1 MKKLLSALM
10 ASSLLVAGSQ
20 VVVAQTYEKKPA
32 KKVRPTYTYA
42 GVKYTTQSLDDYEG
56 NGSNK
61 ECTQDGLNINGSYDF
76 GNQFFA
82 RGSFTDVSGDEACGS
97 SSLNVSGGYK
107 VAWGATSHVY
117 GLLGFQNVSP
127 DNGSGD
133 SGLVLGGGIRGYV
146 VQGIEAYFEVEH
158 STVFDGETSANFGG
172 AYWFNKNFSVTG
184 DIGIGAEQRSLAI
197 GGRMSF

>member
-1 MKKLLSALM
+1 MRKLLSAFI

-20 VVVAQTYEKKPA
+20 VVVAQTYEKKHA

-42 GVKYTTQSLDDYEG
+42 GVKYTTQRLDDFG
-56 NGSNK
+56 G
-61 ECTQDGLNINGSYDF
+61 CTQDGLNVNGSYDF

-82 RGSFTDVSGDEACGS
+82 RGSFTDVSGDDGCGS
-97 SSLNVSGGYK
+97 SSLNVGGGYK

-117 GLLGFQNVSP
+117 GLLNFQSVSP
-127 DNGSGD
+127 DNGSSD

-172 AYWFNKNFSVTG
+172 AYWFNKDFSVTG
-184 DIGIGAEQRSLAI
+184 DIGIGAEQRSFAI